1 MSLKKN
7 ISGGTLDVPLLDRE
21 VADGEVV
28 EVPDFQPAHDPG
40 SKPGDPGYLPIAWPQ
55 DKWQDADPPKAA
67 KPAKVT
73 VTAGLASASGTAQAP
88 ADGTSG
94 KAS

>member
-1 MSLKKN
+1 MSLKMN

-28 EVPDFQPAHDPG
+28 EVPDFQPAHDPA
-40 SKPGDPGYLPIAWPQ
+40 SQPGDPGYLPIAWPGNR
-55 DKWQDADPPKAA
+55 WQDADPPKPAKAA
-67 KPAKVT
+67 KVSVA
-73 VTAGLASASGTAQAP
+73 AGLASASGTAQAP

-94 KAS
+94 KAN